1 MHTLPRAVRP
11 ACGQR
16 ARGFT
21 QLELVMT
28 MVLAGLL
35 SAGAVHQLMPQ
46 AGKSSAA
53 FQALRLADDLRHTR
67 LLAMG
72 WGKTLVFSADSRS
85 WRVSCLDS
93 TACTLALPP
102 ASGCPDPT
110 PVIADPGHHGPF
122 CVMLENGV
130 VLSGPARIEFDLL
143 GRPQSATAL
152 LYQLIVNGAPVATVS
167 LAAET
172 SFVITTV
179 LQ

>member
-1 MHTLPRAVRP
+1 MTIV
-11 ACGQR
+11 
-16 ARGFT
+16 
-21 QLELVMT
+21 LV
-28 MVLAGLL
+28 GLL

-67 LLAMG
+67 FLAMG

-85 WRVSCLDS
+85 WRVSCLDPS
-93 TACTLALPP
+93 ACTSVLPAP
-102 ASGCPDPT
+102 SSCPDPT
-110 PVIADPGHHGPF
+110 TVIVDPGHHGPF
-122 CVMLENGV
+122 CVALENGI

-152 LYQLIVNGAPVATVS
+152 LYQLIVNGAPIATVS
-167 LAAET
+167 IVAET
-172 SFVITTV
+172 GFVITTV